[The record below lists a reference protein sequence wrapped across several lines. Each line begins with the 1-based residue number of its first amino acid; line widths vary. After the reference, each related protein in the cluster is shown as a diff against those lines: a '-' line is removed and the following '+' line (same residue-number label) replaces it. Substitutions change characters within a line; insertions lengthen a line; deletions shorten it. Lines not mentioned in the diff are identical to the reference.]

1 MIRSVTGSKKEVIT
15 ILLSLLLSISALVT
29 PLATQITLP
38 STSSF
43 SSSNIVCVPPRGIGP
58 FSYYHTSLCHGS
70 NTPLNHHREER
81 RQSHEATDFF
91 MDVDTAAISSP
102 PLLNNAETLSS
113 SSRKSFLQSL
123 SIGII
128 ATSQGQPAWG
138 LPAVG
143 PIVTNLQN
151 GMLESRVLE
160 NVLSPPQYG
169 MEAND
174 ISFPSYFT
182 GVWNSKST
190 TKSIQA
196 PCGIPLFGGNATY
209 TRAMTEVGTSIT
221 YRSRFLP
228 SSSNTN
234 DQNAASSI
242 AIADREFNVAE
253 ITKASMGTKAV
264 MDIPIATPN
273 KLSAV
278 LSPNGADGM
287 IVRADLLTLARRE
300 ESVGKR
306 EFHCSEV
313 VRQIV
318 SPLGN
323 AAAGGGRTRSSLMK
337 EVETTSLYTA
347 SQGGG
352 EEGDVREIRCLQ
364 RTATFLVPSQED
376 PMALRMWEASRGRPI
391 DIRFYDVVY
400 TKQ

>member
-1 MIRSVTGSKKEVIT
+1 MMLVTRKKEVVT
-15 ILLSLLLSISALVT
+15 ILSLLLSISALVT
-29 PLATQITLP
+29 PLATKITLP
-38 STSSF
+38 TSSF
-43 SSSNIVCVPPRGIGP
+43 SSSKFVCVQPRDITP
-58 FSYYHTSLCHGS
+58 LSYHTSLCHGS
-70 NTPLNHHREER
+70 TPLNHHREEG
-81 RQSHEATDFF
+81 RQSHEATEIH
-91 MDVDTAAISSP
+91 MDVDTTTISSSP
-102 PLLNNAETLSS
+102 SSNNAKTRTSSLSS
-113 SSRKSFLQSL
+113 SSRKSFLRSL

-128 ATSQGQPAWG
+128 ASQGQPAWG
-138 LPAVG
+138 LPAG
-143 PIVTNLQN
+143 PIVTNLEN
-151 GMLESRVLE
+151 GMLESRVVE

-182 GVWNSKST
+182 GVWNSNST

-228 SSSNTN
+228 SSSSNSN
-234 DQNAASSI
+234 DQTAASSI

-323 AAAGGGRTRSSLMK
+323 AAGGRTRSSLVK

-347 SQGGG
+347 LPGSS
-352 EEGDVREIRCLQ
+352 EEGDIREIRCLQ